1 MEMMTDV
8 LVRRRLHSAN
18 RSAALGNNSRAEYL
32 RILKASLDRRRAASG
47 SADGEVAEYPFQTR
61 DES

>member
-1 MEMMTDV
+1 MPLQNVVALLSGQDDLTLESIVV
-8 LVRRRLHSAN
+8 L
-18 RSAALGNNSRAEYL
+18 
-32 RILKASLDRRRAASG
+32 LKASLDRRRAASG